1 MAEVVT
7 FDCYRT
13 LIDFDLEGATAA
25 ILGGRLQAGG
35 VDRPGLMRDFAA
47 MRFHAVLEDYRPYRE
62 ILRRT
67 LEHALRM
74 HGIPARDGDGDALVE
89 SVRRFRPFP
98 EVPDVLRRLKERYRI
113 AIISN
118 SDDDLMADNVAA
130 IGVDFDH
137 VITAQQA
144 RAYKPSKEA
153 FAYALRVIG
162 LPPSEIVHVA
172 QGFDYDIIPTHGLG
186 MRRIWVNRFARRGN
200 EAYMP
205 YEEIHDLSPLPD
217 LLGISTFGS

>member
-1 MAEVVT
+1 
-7 FDCYRT
+7 
-13 LIDFDLEGATAA
+13 
-25 ILGGRLQAGG
+25 
-35 VDRPGLMRDFAA
+35 
-47 MRFHAVLEDYRPYRE
+47 
-62 ILRRT
+62 
-67 LEHALRM
+67 
-74 HGIPARDGDGDALVE
+74 
-89 SVRRFRPFP
+89 
-98 EVPDVLRRLKERYRI
+98 
-113 AIISN
+113 
-118 SDDDLMADNVAA
+118 MADNVAA
-130 IGVDFDH
+130 IGVEFDH